1 MKVKTVKSLL
11 NPKTTLHKI
20 VLSGHAQTL
29 EADILHPQE
38 KATKPLTDMYK
49 INGVLDCNSSLKPG
63 SDQKLHVIL
72 NYLQRRL
79 LMMTPHHENKRSG
92 HTRNY

>member
-1 MKVKTVKSLL
+1 MKVKTAKSLL

-38 KATKPLTDMYK
+38 EGHKA
-49 INGVLDCNSSLKPG
+49 LD
-63 SDQKLHVIL
+63 
-72 NYLQRRL
+72 
-79 LMMTPHHENKRSG
+79 
-92 HTRNY
+92 

>member
-1 MKVKTVKSLL
+1 MISESQVL

-49 INGVLDCNSSLKPG
+49 WRFGL
-63 SDQKLHVIL
+63 
-72 NYLQRRL
+72 
-79 LMMTPHHENKRSG
+79 
-92 HTRNY
+92 

>member
-1 MKVKTVKSLL
+1 MKVKTAKSLL

-49 INGVLDCNSSLKPG
+49 WHFGL
-63 SDQKLHVIL
+63 
-72 NYLQRRL
+72 
-79 LMMTPHHENKRSG
+79 
-92 HTRNY
+92 